1 MTKEKFEIKKPFIE
15 YKNDGQ
21 SFDKNLKIKK
31 AGIEY
36 NLYDSI
42 QANREDTDIYE
53 TLKKYGSIEPLQRTN
68 QAMYGDFTTF
78 KGLRNL
84 QDQRIELEQ
93 LFENLPIET
102 RREFDHNI
110 NNFIQNGEEY
120 FTKKI
125 KEETE
130 KQKIQ
135 TQEKKEEKIEE
146 KEPKYRDWE
155 TDRKS
160 TRLNSSHRS
169 LSRMPSSA

>member
-1 MTKEKFEIKKPFIE
+1 MTKEKIEIKKPFVE
-15 YKNDGQ
+15 YENPGQ

-31 AGIEY
+31 AGVEF

-42 QANREDTDIYE
+42 QANKEDTDIYE

-93 LFENLPIET
+93 LFENLPIEI

-120 FTKKI
+120 FTRKI
-125 KEETE
+125 KEETAKE
-130 KQKIQ
+130 TEQKTEQKTEEEI
-135 TQEKKEEKIEE
+135 KK
-146 KEPKYRDWE
+146 
-155 TDRKS
+155 
-160 TRLNSSHRS
+160 
-169 LSRMPSSA
+169 